1 MCFYD
6 AAGRITGHF
15 GIQRDVSDRVEA
27 LEELEQSRAELRPLA
42 ARLQATRE
50 EERTRMARE
59 IHDELGQA
67 LTALKLD
74 VAWLESRQSRTDSG
88 IFRLGDASLADRVDQ
103 TMQIVRRIASELR
116 PSVLD
121 QLGLEAAIES
131 LVRETTQRTG
141 IAVCFHADDFP
152 RLPDEIASHAF
163 RIIQEALRRIVEA
176 DAGMVISGEA
186 DGAAALLAGL
196 ETSATDLVLLDVSM
210 PGGLFLDTLREL
222 RTRHPTIRVL
232 ALSVHPEDEWAVRA
246 LRAGASGYLT
256 KDHSPD
262 QLLDAIRRV
271 YRGGKYVSPTLAEQ
285 LAKHLDAGGQRPPHE
300 LLSDREFEV
309 MRRLGSGLT
318 VSQIASELALS
329 AKTVSTY
336 RARILEKMAVS
347 TNADLVRYAARYG
360 LIA

>member
-1 MCFYD
+1 MTRSN
-6 AAGRITGHF
+6 AKIRIF
-15 GIQRDVSDRVEA
+15 I
-27 LEELEQSRAELRPLA
+27 
-42 ARLQATRE
+42 
-50 EERTRMARE
+50 
-59 IHDELGQA
+59 
-67 LTALKLD
+67 
-74 VAWLESRQSRTDSG
+74 
-88 IFRLGDASLADRVDQ
+88 ADDHP
-103 TMQIVRRIASELR
+103 IVR
-116 PSVLD
+116 
-121 QLGLEAAIES
+121 QG
-131 LVRETTQRTG
+131 
-141 IAVCFHADDFP
+141 
-152 RLPDEIASHAF
+152 
-163 RIIQEALRRIVEA
+163 LRRIVEA
-176 DAGMVISGEA
+176 DSGMVISGEA
-186 DGAAALLAGL
+186 VDATALLAGL

-210 PGGLFLDTLREL
+210 PGGLFLETLKEL

-318 VSQIASELALS
+318 VSQIAGELALS

-336 RARILEKMAVS
+336 RTRILEKMAVS

>member
-1 MCFYD
+1 VSRPT
-6 AAGRITGHF
+6 AKIRIF
-15 GIQRDVSDRVEA
+15 I
-27 LEELEQSRAELRPLA
+27 
-42 ARLQATRE
+42 
-50 EERTRMARE
+50 
-59 IHDELGQA
+59 
-67 LTALKLD
+67 
-74 VAWLESRQSRTDSG
+74 
-88 IFRLGDASLADRVDQ
+88 ADDHP
-103 TMQIVRRIASELR
+103 IVR
-116 PSVLD
+116 
-121 QLGLEAAIES
+121 QG
-131 LVRETTQRTG
+131 
-141 IAVCFHADDFP
+141 
-152 RLPDEIASHAF
+152 
-163 RIIQEALRRIVEA
+163 LRRIVEA

-186 DGAAALLAGL
+186 DDAAALLGAL
-196 ETSATDLVLLDVSM
+196 ETTATDLVLLDVSM
-210 PGGLFLDTLREL
+210 PGGLFLETLREL

-262 QLLDAIRRV
+262 QLLEAIRRV

-285 LAKHLDAGGQRPPHE
+285 LATHLDGGGQRAPHE

-318 VSQIASELALS
+318 VSQIASELAIS

-336 RARILEKMAVS
+336 RARILEKMAVA

>member
-1 MCFYD
+1 VTRPI
-6 AAGRITGHF
+6 AKIRIF
-15 GIQRDVSDRVEA
+15 I
-27 LEELEQSRAELRPLA
+27 
-42 ARLQATRE
+42 
-50 EERTRMARE
+50 
-59 IHDELGQA
+59 
-67 LTALKLD
+67 
-74 VAWLESRQSRTDSG
+74 
-88 IFRLGDASLADRVDQ
+88 ADDHP
-103 TMQIVRRIASELR
+103 IVR
-116 PSVLD
+116 
-121 QLGLEAAIES
+121 QG
-131 LVRETTQRTG
+131 
-141 IAVCFHADDFP
+141 
-152 RLPDEIASHAF
+152 
-163 RIIQEALRRIVEA
+163 LRRIVEA
-176 DAGMVISGEA
+176 DAGMAISGEA
-186 DGAAALLAGL
+186 DDAAALLRAL
-196 ETSATDLVLLDVSM
+196 ETTATDLVLLDVSM
-210 PGGLFLDTLREL
+210 PGGLFLETLREV
-222 RTRHPTIRVL
+222 RARHPTIRVL

-262 QLLDAIRRV
+262 QLLEAIRRV

-285 LAKHLDAGGQRPPHE
+285 LATHLDGGGERAPHE

>member
-1 MCFYD
+1 MTRSN
-6 AAGRITGHF
+6 AKIRIF
-15 GIQRDVSDRVEA
+15 I
-27 LEELEQSRAELRPLA
+27 
-42 ARLQATRE
+42 
-50 EERTRMARE
+50 
-59 IHDELGQA
+59 
-67 LTALKLD
+67 
-74 VAWLESRQSRTDSG
+74 
-88 IFRLGDASLADRVDQ
+88 ADDHP
-103 TMQIVRRIASELR
+103 IVR
-116 PSVLD
+116 
-121 QLGLEAAIES
+121 QG
-131 LVRETTQRTG
+131 
-141 IAVCFHADDFP
+141 
-152 RLPDEIASHAF
+152 
-163 RIIQEALRRIVEA
+163 LRRIVEA
-176 DAGMVISGEA
+176 DSGMVISGEA
-186 DGAAALLAGL
+186 VDATALLAAL
-196 ETSATDLVLLDVSM
+196 ETKATDLVLLDVSM
-210 PGGLFLDTLREL
+210 PGGLFLETLKEL

-336 RARILEKMAVS
+336 RTRILEKMAVS